1 MTSKYTVSEL
11 LNAAWFLDKSIQA
24 NADKIQRLR
33 SQAERLTTHLS
44 DMPRGGGPAHGM
56 DEVVATIADIETTL
70 TGDNHKM
77 QQLLVD
83 VRQLVATVPNY
94 KQRIVLQRRYVNFET
109 FEVIAY
115 KLHFSYRHTTRLH
128 WDGIAWLQQNMAR
141 ENMPEKPP
149 AETCP

>member
-1 MTSKYTVSEL
+1 MATSKYTVSEL
-11 LNAAWFLDKSIQA
+11 LNAAWFLNKSIQA

-56 DEVVATIADIETTL
+56 DEVVATIADIEREITTN
-70 TGDNHKM
+70 TRHM
-77 QQLLVD
+77 QQLLVY
-83 VRQLVATVPNY
+83 VRRLISTTKNH

-109 FEVIAY
+109 FETIAY
-115 KLHFSYRHTTRLH
+115 KVHFSYRQTLRLH
-128 WDGIAWLQQNMAR
+128 WDGIAWLQQNTPR

-149 AETCP
+149 AD

>member
-1 MTSKYTVSEL
+1 MATSKYTVSEL

-70 TGDNHKM
+70 TGENYKM
-77 QQLLVD
+77 QQLLVN

-109 FEVIAY
+109 FETIAY
-115 KLHFSYRHTTRLH
+115 KVHFSYRQTLRLH
-128 WDGIAWLQQNMAR
+128 WDGIAWLQQNTPR
-141 ENMPEKPP
+141 ENMPEKPS
-149 AETCP
+149 AD